1 MTQHDHEH
9 EAQHHDPRAASGPW
23 QPSRRVFL
31 RGAVAGAAATTGI
44 VATGAASGSA
54 AAAPG
59 LAREGAAAAAPGGFP
74 DYRYVKTLL
83 TPAKLKYNPT
93 GEIIF
98 PCIRGVYDKL
108 ANPLGR
114 YYLYYGPHDAPGGIC
129 LAYGDSLEGPFTEY
143 TANPIVSNNWQPH
156 YEVSHVASPHVLW
169 NEDVKEFWLYFHGE
183 NSTTRLARS
192 KDGITFTYDK
202 VVLTT
207 AMMPAGSTETS
218 YARVFRHDLPARGA
232 RYVMLFMLNNTSNH
246 RDIAWGWSKDGR
258 DWTFAQ
264 QPLVRHTDVGADNIG
279 GPHLLSRN
287 GSTYVVYNTNK
298 ESGGNLLITEVGND
312 FSRRDH
318 LGVFYDSG
326 TAAPEN
332 GRSASPSFGT
342 DHGVPYMVYEAGERL
357 QGAIAVARG

>member
-1 MTQHDHEH
+1 MTQHGHEH
-9 EAQHHDPRAASGPW
+9 EAHHHDPRAASGRR

-44 VATGAASGSA
+44 IATGAATGSA
-54 AAAPG
+54 AAASGIDP
-59 LAREGAAAAAPGGFP
+59 EGAAAAAPGGFP
-74 DYRYVKTLL
+74 AYRYVKTLL
-83 TPAKLKYNPT
+83 TPSELKYNPT

-156 YEVSHVASPHVLW
+156 YKVSHVASPHVLW

-218 YARVFRHDLPARGA
+218 YARVFRHDLPSRGRA
-232 RYVMLFMLNNTSNH
+232 T
-246 RDIAWGWSKDGR
+246 
-258 DWTFAQ
+258 
-264 QPLVRHTDVGADNIG
+264 
-279 GPHLLSRN
+279 
-287 GSTYVVYNTNK
+287 
-298 ESGGNLLITEVGND
+298 
-312 FSRRDH
+312 
-318 LGVFYDSG
+318 
-326 TAAPEN
+326 
-332 GRSASPSFGT
+332 
-342 DHGVPYMVYEAGERL
+342 
-357 QGAIAVARG
+357 